1 MRFRQILFITISTV
15 CLSGVWGTAYAQD
28 DEIEGHIYTVSTH
41 KWPFNN
47 LEEIFALMEET
58 QAIVEENEYILS
70 RKVLT
75 HSWAGEFSVMIIIE
89 YASMADIDKAQKRGT
104 ELFNAKYP
112 DEEEREARGE
122 KLSELMGASM
132 HNDSIVQ
139 EVPALTK

>member
-1 MRFRQILFITISTV
+1 M
-15 CLSGVWGTAYAQD
+15 CLSGICGSAYAQD
-28 DEIEGHIYTVSTH
+28 DEDQGHIYTVSTH

-47 LEEIFALMEET
+47 LEEIFALMEEA
-58 QAIVEENEYILS
+58 QGIIEENEYILS

-89 YASMADIDKAQKRGT
+89 YASMADIDRAQKRGT

-112 DEEEREARGE
+112 DEEEREARSE
-122 KLSELMGASM
+122 KLSKLMGTSM

>member
-1 MRFRQILFITISTV
+1 MRFRQILFVTLSAV
-15 CLSGVWGTAYAQD
+15 CLSGICGSAYAQD
-28 DEIEGHIYTVSTH
+28 DEDQGHIYTVSTH

-47 LEEIFALMEET
+47 LEEIFALMEEA
-58 QAIVEENEYILS
+58 QELVEENEFILS

-75 HSWAGEFSVMIIIE
+75 HSWAGEFSVMIIVE
-89 YASMADIDKAQKRGT
+89 YASMADIDRAQKRGT

-112 DEEEREARGE
+112 DEEEREARSE
-122 KLSELMGASM
+122 KLSKLMGTSM